1 VKIANAT
8 PAVLHVMTKNHVS
21 RRTAL
26 KVTAGVVGGLA
37 LDSGM
42 ASPVA
47 AQQSLYYRYDEM
59 EAQLVNVDT
68 EPPEFRRVRTSLF
81 LPESRLGDC
90 TTDDPRSID
99 VLDFQASIH
108 PDDNDHDGDLSDD
121 DDGCPDYGSVTLLC
135 HGPTESDAIALT
147 GLVSDIFA
155 PHAEEGYDYVIRL
168 NPTDDTNVSN
178 PETVPNPCPAHDETD
193 GDDTGGQDDG
203 QGDDDDSD
211 ENSGRGGDDGQHNDD
226 GTHNNGGNHDA

>member
-1 VKIANAT
+1 
-8 PAVLHVMTKNHVS
+8 
-21 RRTAL
+21 
-26 KVTAGVVGGLA
+26 
-37 LDSGM
+37 M

-90 TTDDPRSID
+90 TTDDPVPSMCSTSR
-99 VLDFQASIH
+99 QSIH

-178 PETVPNPCPAHDETD
+178 PETVPNPCPAHDRD
-193 GDDTGGQDDG
+193 RRRRHWRARRRS
-203 QGDDDDSD
+203 GDDDDSD